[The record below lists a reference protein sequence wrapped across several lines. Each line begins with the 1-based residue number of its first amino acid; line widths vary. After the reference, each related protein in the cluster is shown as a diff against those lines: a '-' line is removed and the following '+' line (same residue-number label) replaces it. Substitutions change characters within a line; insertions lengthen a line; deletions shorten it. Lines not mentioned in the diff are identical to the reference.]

1 VKSYR
6 QQGERINPIFL
17 NFWLKIPTIDRLFR
31 KGTHWMDRTF
41 QAIISG
47 TKNTATTGNSMQLL
61 QLPAPLGNSKK
72 KSSKKEQQCYP
83 DCDRTKERY

>member
-1 VKSYR
+1 M
-6 QQGERINPIFL
+6 
-17 NFWLKIPTIDRLFR
+17 
-31 KGTHWMDRTF
+31 HRTF

-61 QLPAPLGNSKK
+61 QLPVPLGNSKK
-72 KSSKKEQQCYP
+72 KSSKKEQQRYP

>member
-17 NFWLKIPTIDRLFR
+17 NFSLKIPTIDRLFR

-41 QAIISG
+41 QAIISS
-47 TKNTATTGNSMQLL
+47 TKNTATTGNPMHLL

-72 KSSKKEQQCYP
+72 KGSKKEQQRYP
-83 DCDRTKERY
+83 DRDRTKERY

>member
-17 NFWLKIPTIDRLFR
+17 NFSLKIPTIDRIFR
-31 KGTHWMDRTF
+31 KGTRWMHRTF
-41 QAIISG
+41 QAIIPS
-47 TKNTATTGNSMQLL
+47 TKNTATTGNPMQLS
-61 QLPAPLGNSKK
+61 QSSPRFGNGKK
-72 KSSKKEQQCYP
+72 KGSKKEQQRYP

>member
-1 VKSYR
+1 M
-6 QQGERINPIFL
+6 
-17 NFWLKIPTIDRLFR
+17 
-31 KGTHWMDRTF
+31 HRTF

-72 KSSKKEQQCYP
+72 KSSKKEQQRYP
-83 DCDRTKERY
+83 DSDRTKERY